1 MAADTLYQQRT
12 LGLRVPNLPQ
22 SYAPEQLAG
31 AIQQNALKMANEMA
45 NTADEIYQTDF
56 EISSRRMISEIFAK
70 NPNNPDALRKDFD
83 AALKGLTKD
92 TSPDQQLELGIR
104 FERLAMPH
112 ISKAAEN
119 RIYLNNEK
127 LKENSLTLI
136 DLSLNNMEHS
146 AASMLSDNPDVAM
159 GASRAAQMDRLTLET
174 QLNQV
179 DSQGIP
185 LFSAEQK
192 VRLRRQANQSIME
205 NGTLRWL
212 EQQPDKAKAWQE
224 IKDGKKTFKLY
235 DAQGKLETELKPLT
249 DMSLHNFDKIEKFVE
264 SATAMSKEQLQTA
277 AGIEKIGAVLN
288 GDTYLDPE
296 SPFDKKAIDNY
307 FVQKVMPTL
316 EGMDPIQRG
325 QAISDYVDKV
335 GILPETVKSNIRA
348 TLRAGTPEEQV
359 YAAEIIRTI
368 GDNSFKTL
376 EDIGDK
382 WQTYAMNLSDL
393 TRGGVP
399 AAQAV
404 KMVDMSFDPA
414 EKTVRDKR
422 INELRKIPYDAE
434 RQINILFSS
443 DAPFRL
449 FGKSAP
455 IIDVPNIREGII
467 ADMEGFFQEAYV
479 YTGDINV
486 AKEMAR
492 QRAKSVF
499 GISQVTGQANVVRYP
514 PEKAA
519 AYNIPG
525 LKDQSWIKRQLLAG
539 VKAVKPDLNNED
551 IYITTDNQTIAEGE
565 SGRPTYPI
573 LYRTNSGSFDTLRDQ
588 RTGITLRFAPDTAPV
603 VKALNEDIRRK
614 EQTRIKNA
622 AEYNQFKQSMRGYV
636 SEDSPYAAG
645 DSIIGA
651 ALGTATGAVKDKI
664 IKASEFAAKKR
675 AENPNPNY
683 EAIFKDLKRGD
694 LD

>member
-1 MAADTLYQQRT
+1 MADTLYQQRT

-31 AIQQNALKMANEMA
+31 AVQQNALKMANEMTS
-45 NTADEIYQTDF
+45 TADEIYNADF
-56 EISSRRMISEIFAK
+56 EIASRRLISEIFSK
-70 NPNNPDALRKDFD
+70 NPNNPDALRKGFD

-92 TSPDQQLELGIR
+92 TSPDQQLELGMR
-104 FERLAMPH
+104 FEMLAMPH

-119 RIYLNNEK
+119 RIFLNNEK
-127 LKENSLTLI
+127 LKEDNLTLI
-136 DLSLNNMEHS
+136 DLSLNDMEHAAADMLSNNAVTAFDASRRVQNSMLTLQKSLNMENEG
-146 AASMLSDNPDVAM
+146 M
-159 GASRAAQMDRLTLET
+159 
-174 QLNQV
+174 
-179 DSQGIP
+179 P
-185 LFSAEQK
+185 LFSAEKK
-192 VRLRRQANQSIME
+192 VRLQRQAKQSLMFD
-205 NGTLRWL
+205 GTLRWL
-212 EQQPDKAKAWQE
+212 EQQPDKAKAWQA

-249 DMSLHNFDKIEKFVE
+249 DMSLHNFDKIESFVE
-264 SATAMSKEQLQTA
+264 SATAISKEQLQIA
-277 AGIEKIGAVLN
+277 AGIEKIGSALN

-296 SPFDKKAIDNY
+296 SAFDKKAIDNY

-316 EGMDPIQRG
+316 EGMDPIHRG

-348 TLRAGTPEEQV
+348 TIRAGTPEEQV
-359 YAAEIIRTI
+359 YAAELIRTI
-368 GDNSFKTL
+368 GDNSFKAL

-393 TRGGVP
+393 TRGGVS
-399 AAQAV
+399 AEQAV

-422 INELRKIPYDAE
+422 MKELKNIPFDAE
-434 RQINILFSS
+434 YILNAFFSA
-443 DAPFRL
+443 DAPFKL
-449 FGKSAP
+449 IGKSAP
-455 IIDVPNIREGII
+455 IIDVPNIKEGII
-467 ADMEGFFQEAYV
+467 ADTERFFQEAYV

-525 LKDQSWIKRQLLAG
+525 LKDQSWIRRQLLEG

-551 IYITTDNQTIAEGE
+551 IYITTDNQTIAEWE

-573 LYRTNSGSFDTLRDQ
+573 LYRTTSGSFDTLRDQ
-588 RTGITLRFAPDTAPV
+588 KTGVTLRFAPDTAPV
-603 VKALNEDIRRK
+603 VKALNEDIKRK

-622 AEYNQFKQSMRGYV
+622 AEVKEYQEAMRGFV

-645 DSIIGA
+645 DSIIGV
-651 ALGTATGAVKDKI
+651 ALGTATGAIKDKI

-675 AENPNPNY
+675 AETPNPNY
-683 EAIFKDLKRGD
+683 EAVFKDLKRGD